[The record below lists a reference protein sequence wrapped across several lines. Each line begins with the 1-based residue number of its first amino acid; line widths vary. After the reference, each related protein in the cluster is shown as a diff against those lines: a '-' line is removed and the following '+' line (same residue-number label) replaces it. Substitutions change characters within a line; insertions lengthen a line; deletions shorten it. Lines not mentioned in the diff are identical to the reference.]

1 MSVGIPDLD
10 NDHKQLFDLLNGLNL
25 SITEGKSPVE
35 IKKWLQLIIEDAA
48 QHFSHE
54 ENILIEKKHPGVDA
68 HAKTHSQILN
78 SLQHIKTNF
87 IPYDLDSGWIDTGL
101 RIKRILIEHVI
112 NEDLGLK
119 VEESI

>member
-54 ENILIEKKHPGVDA
+54 ENILIEKKYPGVDA